1 MSEGTQHHATP
12 DDPNA
17 RAVIHAYE
25 DTVMTEGAHAS
36 YEKHFAEEAFY
47 LWYGNSPIAGRYE
60 GIGGLKRFWDLLTE
74 LVTPEPSPV
83 IELAG
88 GGFYMYHVSAELTA
102 PDGETLTVKI
112 AGNYEIEGDKIKSG
126 RFWAFDQEAFDAF
139 LWRARAILDRQ
150 RR

>member
-36 YEKHFAEEAFY
+36 YEKHFAEDAFY

-83 IELAG
+83 IELATIQPCPFCVSVSVSKLTDRSDRRAG
-88 GGFYMYHVSAELTA
+88 GK
-102 PDGETLTVKI
+102 GE
-112 AGNYEIEGDKIKSG
+112 S
-126 RFWAFDQEAFDAF
+126 WH
-139 LWRARAILDRQ
+139 
-150 RR
+150 